1 MHSTHAGRAFECQGW
16 ACTSIGTVEEI
27 KELPSRWKGLLH
39 GFQTTREEGGEK
51 TKTLAGET
59 KNRKEEKTIQ
69 HQKEKAKVRTE
80 EKIGKRAIRKKNNRK
95 KPGKEKEQTRA
106 CGRSGGAGTERS
118 KYKSQS

>member
-1 MHSTHAGRAFECQGW
+1 MSVRAGHAQASAQWRKLRSFRVAGRGYCTASKQQGKKV
-16 ACTSIGTVEEI
+16 G
-27 KELPSRWKGLLH
+27 KRQRRWRGK
-39 GFQTTREEGGEK
+39 QK
-51 TKTLAGET
+51 TE
-59 KNRKEEKTIQ
+59 RKKKTIQ

-95 KPGKEKEQTRA
+95 KLGKEKEQTRA

>member
-51 TKTLAGET
+51 TKTLAGGN
-59 KNRKEEKTIQ
+59 KKQKGRKKQ
-69 HQKEKAKVRTE
+69 YN
-80 EKIGKRAIRKKNNRK
+80 IRKK
-95 KPGKEKEQTRA
+95 KPK
-106 CGRSGGAGTERS
+106 
-118 KYKSQS
+118 